1 MAKTPEVKV
10 KDRIKAILKKYNCYY
25 ALPVMQGMAQN
36 GTPDI
41 LASVGGVFFGIE
53 AKAGKGKP
61 TPLQKVQLRKIRES
75 GGIAVVVYEDNMEA
89 FEVLVKTLLR
99 NKADTFIQDWAHAVY
114 DGSLYHDWDIGGV
127 HDE

>member
-1 MAKTPEVKV
+1 
-10 KDRIKAILKKYNCYY
+10 
-25 ALPVMQGMAQN
+25 MQGMAQN

-75 GGIAVVVYEDNMEA
+75 GAIAVVVYEENMEA
-89 FEVLVKTLLR
+89 FEVLIKTLL
-99 NKADTFIQDWAHAVY
+99 KHKVDTFVADWATAVY
-114 DGSLYHDWDIGGV
+114 DGSLYDDWDIEVKHG
-127 HDE
+127 DE